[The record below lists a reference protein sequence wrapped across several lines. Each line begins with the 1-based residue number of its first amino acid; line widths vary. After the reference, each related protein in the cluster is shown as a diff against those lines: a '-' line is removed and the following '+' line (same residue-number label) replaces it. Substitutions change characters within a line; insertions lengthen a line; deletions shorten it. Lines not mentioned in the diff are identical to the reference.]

1 MKNNEDLSIILEFIN
16 NVPQSVKDILPYYP
30 IQILKNYTK
39 LSNKEANG
47 NVYKIHLEGDL
58 ITDGYEKS
66 LLLLKKGSMLKK
78 EKYSDSILLY
88 KKLKGIMTIYGK
100 VLEDKNFDINES
112 HLIDKTI
119 EDTVVFSFR
128 RNVL

>member
-16 NVPQSVKDILPYYP
+16 NVPKSVKDILPYYP
-30 IQILKNYTK
+30 IQILKNCTR
-39 LSNKEANG
+39 LSSKEASG
-47 NVYKIHLEGDL
+47 NVYKIHIDGDI

-66 LLLLKKGSMLKK
+66 LLLLKKGSMIKK

-100 VLEDKNFDINES
+100 VIECKNFEINES
-112 HLIDKTI
+112 HFIDKTI
-119 EDTVVFSFR
+119 EDTVVLSFR
-128 RNVL
+128 RNIL